1 MSAGVFELENDVPV
15 LILFP
20 SDHQEKIHPS
30 PDVEWLAV
38 ADSNNR
44 VEVES
49 KGATPPSIFLDKL
62 VTEVV
67 GIRGLQQPGPGH
79 ER

>member
-15 LILFP
+15 LILF
-20 SDHQEKIHPS
+20 SGDHLEKIHPS

-38 ADSNNR
+38 ADSDG
-44 VEVES
+44 VKIES
-49 KGATPPSIFLDKL
+49 KGATPPRILLDKL

-67 GIRGLQQPGPGH
+67 GIRGLQQPGTGH